1 MALSSIKNLFIQTE
15 DTEVDSSSEE
25 KSIESEKQTESKVSS
40 SSASKT
46 ISNAEVGK
54 FVDVL
59 FKEIEKSNL
68 EGYDYLEFK
77 TSVEELVESGLQK
90 EQAIK
95 AASIAVKSL
104 TTPKAILD
112 SIEHYLQIIDKNKK
126 DFEKNVILKLKDKI
140 SEDEKELN
148 STISEIE
155 RLRKLET
162 ELRKSIDSNQIKIE
176 NNSQGFNEAYKL
188 VLGSMKEDE
197 KTIKKVLGA
206 G

>member
-15 DTEVDSSSEE
+15 DIEVDSSSEE

-140 SEDEKELN
+140 SEEEKELN

-176 NNSQGFNEAYKL
+176 NNSLGFNEAYKL

>member
-140 SEDEKELN
+140 SEVEKELN

>member
-140 SEDEKELN
+140 SEEEKELN